1 MIINDEKF
9 SLMKFF
15 SGFGN
20 LGKVSWVL
28 VLFLVFSFAKDVILS
43 KMQKKLDI
51 QQVGTYIEAPQNK
64 KVNFFGIKIHNFGL
78 GIIYEK

>member
-9 SLMKFF
+9 SLIKWF

-20 LGKVSWVL
+20 LGKVGFYL
-28 VLFLVFSFAKDVILS
+28 ALFVLFSFGKEIILS

-64 KVNFFGIKIHNFGL
+64 KVSFFGIKIHNFGL
-78 GIIYEK
+78 GLIYEK